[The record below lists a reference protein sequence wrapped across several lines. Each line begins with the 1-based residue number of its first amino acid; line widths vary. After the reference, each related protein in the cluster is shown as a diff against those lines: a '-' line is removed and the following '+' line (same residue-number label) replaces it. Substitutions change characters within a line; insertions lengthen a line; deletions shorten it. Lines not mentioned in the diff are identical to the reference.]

1 MYFLLDDPISVRLSG
16 SSFNGTKEDYEGRV
30 EVLYNGVW
38 GTICDDMWD
47 INDAHVVCRMLG
59 YPLAI
64 QAPSEAA
71 YGQGTGPIW
80 LDNVDCSGH
89 ENSLNHCFHR
99 GWGNEICIHAEDA
112 SVVCA
117 CKYVDFI
124 ISAIGL
130 LINMLRVI
138 IQEKILL
145 IQVFL
150 LEDYISMLLMI
161 ISIAHYCTLHTHI
174 LTSS

>member
-1 MYFLLDDPISVRLSG
+1 MQKGLSCVTSYCVTPPPSVSLVYLLIDDPTKEISVRLSG
-16 SSFNGTKEDYEGRV
+16 SSLNGIKEDYEGRV

-59 YPLAI
+59 YSLAI
-64 QAPSEAA
+64 QAPSRAA

-89 ENSLNHCFHR
+89 ENSLNDCFHR
-99 GWGNEICIHAEDA
+99 GWGYEDCSHFEDA
-112 SVVCA
+112 SVVCT
-117 CKYVDFI
+117 CKYVHFI

-130 LINMLRVI
+130 LINMLRVL
-138 IQEKILL
+138 IL
-145 IQVFL
+145 
-150 LEDYISMLLMI
+150 
-161 ISIAHYCTLHTHI
+161 
-174 LTSS
+174 